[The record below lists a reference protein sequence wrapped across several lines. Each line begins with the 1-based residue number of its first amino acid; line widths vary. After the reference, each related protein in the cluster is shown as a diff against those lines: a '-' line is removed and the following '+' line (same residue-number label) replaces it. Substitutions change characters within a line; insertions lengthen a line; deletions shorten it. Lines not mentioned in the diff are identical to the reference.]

1 MVEIRTTNP
10 HTRFMENQSSQGPSD
25 SFEVFYDGG
34 CPLCAK
40 EIDFIRWLDKKNCL
54 IFTDIDAND
63 FNSVKETGRDFETLM
78 ASIHGR
84 LSDGTIIHG
93 VEVFRQLYGRT
104 AFKWLIPL
112 TRLPGI
118 TQVLDLLYDFFA
130 RYRLR
135 VTGRCTPELCSPDK
149 Q

>member
-1 MVEIRTTNP
+1 MVEIHTTNP
-10 HTRFMENQSSQGPSD
+10 HTRFMEYQSSQGPSD
-25 SFEVFYDGG
+25 SFEVFFDGG

>member
-1 MVEIRTTNP
+1 MVEIHTTNP

-25 SFEVFYDGG
+25 SFEVFFDGG

-63 FNSVKETGRDFETLM
+63 FNSMKETGRDFETLM

>member
-1 MVEIRTTNP
+1 
-10 HTRFMENQSSQGPSD
+10 MERQSSQGPSD
-25 SFEVFYDGG
+25 SFEVFFDGG

-63 FNSVKETGRDFETLM
+63 FNPIQETGRDFATLM

-104 AFKWLIPL
+104 AFKWAIPL

-118 TQVLDLLYDFFA
+118 TQILDLLYDFFA